1 MRYTGYSG
9 SEDVSLSEDAYLGM
23 LYSMQYDICHPYIL
37 TKMKSRVIFQNGF
50 QTDEEAII
58 SNLKEQFLE
67 MFTETYL

>member
-1 MRYTGYSG
+1 
-9 SEDVSLSEDAYLGM
+9 
-23 LYSMQYDICHPYIL
+23 MQYDICHPYIL
-37 TKMKSRVIFQNGF
+37 TEMKSRIIFQNDF